1 MKVSMTKAK
10 AYTLN
15 VITGYEGA
23 LENSGDETKIKGLFD
38 AFYNEYGFQVKRVGL
53 QNAIREWLMGLPS
66 VIDTEFRNSEILEL
80 VIEWGMI
87 TKSSKEE
94 TKDKALDMYWNV
106 LAYGLIVLGNKY
118 KAIK

>member
-10 AYTLN
+10 AYILN
-15 VITGYEGA
+15 SITGYEGV
-23 LENSGDETKIKGLFD
+23 LEDSDNETKIKGLFD
-38 AFYNEYGFQVKRVGL
+38 AFYNEYGSQVERVGL

-66 VIDTEFRNSEILEL
+66 VIDMHYYNYEISELA
-80 VIEWGMI
+80 IEWGMI
-87 TKSSKEE
+87 TKRSKEE

>member
-1 MKVSMTKAK
+1 MKASMTKAK
-10 AYTLN
+10 SYILN
-15 VITGYEGA
+15 AITGYEFSLHG
-23 LENSGDETKIKGLFD
+23 EDNETKIKGLFD

-53 QNAIREWLMGLPS
+53 QNAIREWLQGLPS
-66 VIDTEFRNSEILEL
+66 VIDVQYYSFHILPL
-80 VIEWGMI
+80 CIEWGMI
-87 TKSSKEE
+87 TERSKEE